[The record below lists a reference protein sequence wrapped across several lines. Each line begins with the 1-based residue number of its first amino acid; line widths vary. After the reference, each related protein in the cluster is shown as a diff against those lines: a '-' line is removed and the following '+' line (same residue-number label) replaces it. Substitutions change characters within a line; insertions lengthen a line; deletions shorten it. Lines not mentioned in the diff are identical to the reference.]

1 MTEDARVSWFSL
13 FAGLLAAALA
23 TAAVVVYAQRGW
35 GHASA
40 GPVFL
45 FAFSYAFL
53 AGLVVGLPLLSGMVR
68 RGSLTALTA
77 AGAGAGAAA
86 FPGLLFLLLIASCAN
101 NGVILGL
108 TMCTDGA
115 RSATGWA
122 MSAALLGALGA
133 MGGAAGLLGYGV
145 YRGFR
150 GIMLSQPHADDL
162 PDPEPE

>member
-23 TAAVVVYAQRGW
+23 TAAVIVYAQRGW

-53 AGLVVGLPLLSGMVR
+53 AGLVIGLPLLSGMVR

-77 AGAGAGAAA
+77 AVAGAAAAA
-86 FPGLLFLLLIASCAN
+86 FPGLLFLLLVASCTN
-101 NGVILGL
+101 NGVVLGME
-108 TMCTDGA
+108 MCTEGA
-115 RSATGWA
+115 RNGTGWA
-122 MSAALLGALGA
+122 MSAVLVAALAA
-133 MGGAAGLLGYGV
+133 MGGAAGLIGYGV

>member
-23 TAAVVVYAQRGW
+23 TAGVVVFTQRGW

-45 FAFSYAFL
+45 FAFSYAFM
-53 AGLVVGLPLLSGMVR
+53 AGLVIGLPLLSGMVR

-77 AGAGAGAAA
+77 AAAGAGAAA
-86 FPGLLFLLLIASCAN
+86 FPGLLFLLLIASCTT

-108 TMCTDGA
+108 TMCTDGV
-115 RSATGWA
+115 RNATGWG

-133 MGGAAGLLGYGV
+133 MGGAAGLLGYAV

-162 PDPEPE
+162 PDPAPE